1 MTDMKDAKGSKTR
14 MGNGAKIETK
24 AIGKLPFRTNDGTK
38 GVMNDVHLIPGAA
51 FNLVS
56 GTKLLTLGFKSQG
69 DKDKMVY
76 SKGNTKLVFDI
87 KIRSPQGMLLAARLN
102 RTATEVGGAAEMTRV
117 QPVKTV

>member
-1 MTDMKDAKGSKTR
+1 MSSTGNCIGMTDLKDAKGSRTR

-56 GTKLLTLGFKSQG
+56 GTKQNCDGSRRSSGNDKSSASQ
-69 DKDKMVY
+69 
-76 SKGNTKLVFDI
+76 NLI
-87 KIRSPQGMLLAARLN
+87 NQ
-102 RTATEVGGAAEMTRV
+102 
-117 QPVKTV
+117 